1 MLNYSINLMWS
12 DEDDCY
18 IATIPE
24 LPGLSSHGET
34 TEEALEQAKL
44 AAKGYIEILA
54 EDGDPIPEPLKVK
67 NYSGN
72 LRVRLPKSLHEKLAK
87 EAEREGVSLNS
98 LFINLLSG
106 NLARKETY
114 ETVIS
119 ELHRTMEKVQFV
131 SPYPTQLREVSGANV
146 NQENVTVIWNS
157 FALDNSIMKEV

>member
-1 MLNYSINLMWS
+1 MLNYSITLMWS

-44 AAKGYIEILA
+44 AAEGYIEILA

-72 LRVRLPKSLHEKLAK
+72 LRVRLPKSLHERLAK
-87 EAEREGVSLNS
+87 EAGREDISLNS
-98 LFINLLSG
+98 LVIHLLSG
-106 NLARKETY
+106 NLTKRETY
-114 ETVIS
+114 QTVIS
-119 ELHRTMEKVQFV
+119 ELHLTMEKVKLV
-131 SPYPTQLREVSGANV
+131 SPYPTQFREVSIPNT
-146 NQENVTVIWNS
+146 NQENVTSAWNDLT
-157 FALDNSIMKEV
+157 FDNSIIKEV